1 MKQSFVVDTNVL
13 LRYFHSDDDK
23 QTKLVTPYF
32 ENDDYQ
38 LVITSETL
46 CELVWV
52 LKKTM
57 KVDNVVVLSILL
69 TLIKS
74 PKITITN
81 LPAVEFALQFLEHN
95 GDFADGV
102 IAYQTQVP
110 DDAKWLTFDKTAQ
123 KIAKNLRINVQNP

>member
-1 MKQSFVVDTNVL
+1 MKQTFVVDTNVL

-32 ENDDYQ
+32 ENDNHQ
-38 LVITSETL
+38 LIITSETL
-46 CELVWV
+46 CELAWV
-52 LKKTM
+52 LKKTI
-57 KVDNVVVLSILL
+57 KVNNMVILSIML
-69 TLIKS
+69 TLINL
-74 PKITITN
+74 PNITITN
-81 LPAVEFALQFLEHN
+81 LPAVKFALQFLEHN

-102 IAYQTQVP
+102 IAYQAQVH